1 MNTALQTKTKAPM
14 SNSKPR
20 IHVVTGKV
28 DIDTLNKVKAEA
40 NRQGETVSAFISR
53 AVQNTLKPA

>member
-1 MNTALQTKTKAPM
+1 M